1 MLLHHSYSTTVACHY
16 SCFCLQKENVGK
28 GQRERERE
36 RKTLKALHFSSSPLY
51 WREDCFISS
60 INPLWD
66 IICWMETTSLH
77 EADIVLISIV
87 INKLFH
93 FHCWQLENKLFFILK
108 DLFFKS
114 LLIESRGDGC
124 FPSVFSIGAEAKLE
138 ARRPGAT
145 RKNQAFHQI
154 PLYVF
159 CILAFFFFFF
169 LSNGYILRTLND
181 SIWMS

>member
-1 MLLHHSYSTTVACHY
+1 
-16 SCFCLQKENVGK
+16 
-28 GQRERERE
+28 
-36 RKTLKALHFSSSPLY
+36 
-51 WREDCFISS
+51 
-60 INPLWD
+60 
-66 IICWMETTSLH
+66 METISLH

-124 FPSVFSIGAEAKLE
+124 FPSVFSIGAKARLE

-145 RKNQAFHQI
+145 RENQAFHQI

-159 CILAFFFFFF
+159 CILAFFLFF
-169 LSNGYILRTLND
+169 LVKQIHSQNSERQHMDVITLHTWKCKVMTSICCCSEFRVEINGVIQCN
-181 SIWMS
+181 SQIN